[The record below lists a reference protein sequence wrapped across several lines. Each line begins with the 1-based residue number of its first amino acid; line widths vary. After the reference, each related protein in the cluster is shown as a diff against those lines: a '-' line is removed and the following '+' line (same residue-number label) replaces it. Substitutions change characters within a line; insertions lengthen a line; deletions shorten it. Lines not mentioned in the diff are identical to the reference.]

1 VAQASRALWSYERM
15 SKHDAARQESDGI
28 DGKTMTVPVAG
39 GTLFYRVEREQR
51 RTGTHI
57 VAQTLVDVDVEDPER
72 LRPVLN
78 ELGHES
84 AHVTHDGVER

>member
-1 VAQASRALWSYERM
+1 MSTEERP
-15 SKHDAARQESDGI
+15 RQDSNGI
-28 DGKTMTVPVAG
+28 ADEHMTVPVAG
-39 GTLFYRVEREQR
+39 GTLTYRVEREQR

-84 AHVTHDGVER
+84 AHVTHDGVQR

>member
-1 VAQASRALWSYERM
+1 M
-15 SKHDAARQESDGI
+15 SKHDAARQERNGLADEQ
-28 DGKTMTVPVAG
+28 MTVPVAG
-39 GTLFYRVEREQR
+39 GTLVYRVEREQR

-57 VAQTLVDVDVEDPER
+57 VAQTLVDVDVEEPEQ

>member
-1 VAQASRALWSYERM
+1 MTTNERAS
-15 SKHDAARQESDGI
+15 QESNGI
-28 DGKTMTVPVAG
+28 ADEQMTVPVAD
-39 GTLFYRVEREQR
+39 GTLAYRVEREQR

-78 ELGHES
+78 ELGHET
-84 AHVTHDGVER
+84 AHVTHDGVQR